1 VKSFL
6 LDNGRKLCTHPVLL
20 AFRKALTHVIAIS
33 FIASIFIILRHPPL
47 SGLSSDGLFNG
58 WVTFSETYG
67 SLLDLGITLT
77 LGLIGLYALMAFII
91 QLAHQANL
99 NVFHPLIS
107 GIIVYLMVSVTL
119 SATET
124 GWTLDPQYLG
134 VGGLLTAF
142 IVGYVTVGMHRLAQV
157 LRVKLMS
164 NARLDDHLAQ
174 PLEAMLTTL
183 TLVILAILSR
193 WALGDIGIVFPQWIT
208 SQMAGVLTMTESIW
222 TVVLVITLA
231 RLLQFIG
238 LDSRGFLSL
247 TLLPMMVI
255 ASAQNLDAYLYDKAL
270 PHILAT
276 GFLFFD
282 TGVLPLVIALGVFGK
297 MPHHRHAAKLSALP
311 ALFNL
316 PETAL
321 TGIPLVFNGIL
332 LIPFILTGITGV
344 TLAYTAMT
352 FFWVNK
358 PLIALSALVPSPI
371 GVFASTLDWRSV
383 VLYVGILMIN
393 VLIYWPFVVRL
404 ERQSQA
410 SALQADANVLN

>member
-1 VKSFL
+1 MKSFL

-20 AFRKALTHVIAIS
+20 AFRKALTQVIAIS

-47 SGLSSDGLFNG
+47 SGLPTDGLLSG
-58 WVTFSETYG
+58 WVSFSETAG

-77 LGLIGLYALMAFII
+77 LGFIGLYALMAFII

-99 NVFHPLIS
+99 NVYHPLIS
-107 GIIVYLMVSVTL
+107 GIIVYLMVSVTIT
-119 SATET
+119 ATES
-124 GWTLDPQYLG
+124 GWSLDPEYLG
-134 VGGLLTAF
+134 AGGLFTAF
-142 IVGYVTVGMHRLAQV
+142 IVGLITISVHRLAQ
-157 LRVKLMS
+157 
-164 NARLDDHLAQ
+164 AIRLKWASTSSLDEHVVQ
-174 PLEAMLTTL
+174 PLEAVLTTVS
-183 TLVILAILSR
+183 LVILAILSR
-193 WALGDIGIVFPQWIT
+193 WALGDVGIVFPQWIST
-208 SQMAGVLTMTESIW
+208 QLAGVLSLTASIW
-222 TVVLVITLA
+222 TVVFVITVA

-270 PHILAT
+270 PNILAT

-297 MPHHRHAAKLSALP
+297 NPKHRSAAKLSALP

-321 TGIPLVFNGIL
+321 TGIPLIFNGAL
-332 LIPFILTGITGV
+332 LLPYILTGITGI
-344 TLAYTAMT
+344 TLTYTAMT
-352 FFWVNK
+352 LYWVNK

-371 GVFASTLDWRSV
+371 GVLASTLDWRALV
-383 VLYVGILMIN
+383 VYAGILGIN

-404 ERQSQA
+404 ERQTQA
-410 SALQADANVLN
+410 SALQTDANVVN

>member
-142 IVGYVTVGMHRLAQV
+142 IVGYVTVGIHRLAQV

-222 TVVLVITLA
+222 TVVFVITLA

-297 MPHHRHAAKLSALP
+297 MPHHRHAAKLSVLP